1 MLNDMN
7 QISLNSLSNIY
18 LLFKCNVQI
27 EWIEN
32 EVKNLR
38 IESEEWLDER
48 SLQWKSECSKTLNNI
63 LEIECLE
70 ADDNHVKWNGRFWS
84 DFYPT
89 NNSRSWRDV

>member
-48 SLQWKSECSKTLNNI
+48 SLL
-63 LEIECLE
+63 
-70 ADDNHVKWNGRFWS
+70 
-84 DFYPT
+84 
-89 NNSRSWRDV
+89 